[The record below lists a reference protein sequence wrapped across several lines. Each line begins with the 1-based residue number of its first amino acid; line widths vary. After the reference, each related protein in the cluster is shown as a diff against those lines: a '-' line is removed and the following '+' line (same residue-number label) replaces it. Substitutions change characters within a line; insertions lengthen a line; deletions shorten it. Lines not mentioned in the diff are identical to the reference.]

1 MNRGYLK
8 KKISMWGCMYIYK
21 LSEEKDKKNT
31 LQIKNDRT
39 FIEEG

>member
-8 KKISMWGCMYIYK
+8 KKISMWGCIYIYIYK

-31 LQIKNDRT
+31 ANK
-39 FIEEG
+39 E

>member
-8 KKISMWGCMYIYK
+8 KKISMWGCIHIYK
-21 LSEEKDKKNT
+21 LSEEKDKKM
-31 LQIKNDRT
+31 LQIKNDRN